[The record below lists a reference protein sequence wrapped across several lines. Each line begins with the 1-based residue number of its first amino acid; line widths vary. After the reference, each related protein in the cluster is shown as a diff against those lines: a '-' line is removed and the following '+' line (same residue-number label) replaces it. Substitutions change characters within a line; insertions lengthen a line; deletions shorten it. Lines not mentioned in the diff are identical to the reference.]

1 MPTAADHLRKQ
12 IGVVIDLVCHLATD
26 VEKDFQ
32 KFRAP
37 VHRVDS

>member
-1 MPTAADHLRKQ
+1 VR
-12 IGVVIDLVCHLATD
+12 HLATN
-26 VEKDFQ
+26 VEKHFQ